1 MILCSCNMLTD
12 RDVKASAK
20 PCGRRAD
27 RARDVFHSKG
37 CQPKCG
43 RCIKNIHAMCNREC
57 AKVAVS
63 LSPPYGGGD
72 RLSPPND
79 ARALDLALSD
89 QSARSTVQD
98 FAHPDINAGF

>member
-57 AKVAVS
+57 
-63 LSPPYGGGD
+63 GGGD
-72 RLSPPND
+72 SLSPPND
-79 ARALDLALSD
+79 ARALDLASSD

-98 FAHPDINAGF
+98 FAHPDIKAGF